1 MSTLLIVIGVLFLVV
16 MGRMVYLQMINYSH
30 FASLAEGNRLRFNI
44 NLDNARHAGLR
55 ISSSLLQLASHVEEG
70 GR

>member
-1 MSTLLIVIGVLFLVV
+1 M
-16 MGRMVYLQMINYSH
+16 
-30 FASLAEGNRLRFNI
+30 RFNI

-55 ISSSLLQLASHVEEG
+55 ISSSLLQLASHVEET